1 MDSCQFNIKKM
12 SLSGFE
18 EQLIMQS
25 GNEKIK
31 EINLPRIRKKYS
43 FEWENIDDDYLSNAF
58 IWLDSRLDLKTVKT
72 FDFWKNDFDLKNLHF
87 TEHNHIHYADEDQCY
102 PFLLKIE
109 NICGIIERGE
119 NDDRKHYFKPTAL
132 LQTGFIS
139 DIFAQIEDKMI
150 YELDV
155 DYNTICNT
163 NKFEISDS
171 AKKLPIEQII
181 YLRNVIVAFEKI
193 ETVTIRRREKNKIIS
208 RIIAG
213 EILLNKNI

>member
-1 MDSCQFNIKKM
+1 M
-12 SLSGFE
+12 SKSGFE
-18 EQLIMQS
+18 EKLLLES
-25 GNEKIK
+25 GDEKIK
-31 EINLPRIRKKYS
+31 EINLPRIKKKYS

-58 IWLDSRLDLKTVKT
+58 IWLDSRLDLKTIKT
-72 FDFWKNDFDLKNLHF
+72 FNFWKNDFDLKNLHF
-87 TEHNHIHYADEDQCY
+87 TEHNHIHYSTEDNCY

-132 LQTGFIS
+132 IQTGLIS

-150 YELDV
+150 YELDI
-155 DYNTICNT
+155 DYNTICNS
-163 NKFEISDS
+163 NKFEISDY

-181 YLRNVIVAFEKI
+181 YLRNIIVVFEKI
-193 ETVTIRRREKNKIIS
+193 ETETIRRREKNKIVS

-213 EILLNKNI
+213 EILLNKM